1 MNVTQCDI
9 RFTTIECPK
18 DFATKTPPHFIVRG
32 SLFIQKPFG
41 HLSSLLFLLSTL
53 FLFVG
58 SQAINHIHY

>member
-1 MNVTQCDI
+1 MNVTQYDI
-9 RFTTIECPK
+9 RFTT
-18 DFATKTPPHFIVRG
+18 KTPPHNEVRG
-32 SLFIQKPFG
+32 EFIHSKPFG

>member
-18 DFATKTPPHFIVRG
+18 DFATKTPPHNEGEFIH
-32 SLFIQKPFG
+32 SKPFG

>member
-18 DFATKTPPHFIVRG
+18 DFATKTPPHFIVRH
-32 SLFIQKPFG
+32 SKPFG